1 MSDQKSY
8 SFEFKMEVLREIE
21 ERKGEKNSNL
31 AIAKKYSIPA
41 STLATFLKNYN
52 KTAVLEAEPMDIMGI
67 IKNIKCLLYSQ
78 ELFLLN
84 SQILNKKNDKKKT
97 IFGEFTH
104 LLGRPNSE
112 PEKNFGV
119 PITLIYTGALKHLYI
134 TIYCIPIYHWHTYI
148 TSGSHAQCAHA
159 HTHIL
164 SHVRRV

>member
-21 ERKGEKNSNL
+21 ERKGEKNSKL

-84 SQILNKKNDKKKT
+84 SQILNKKNVKKKQFFKFAQ
-97 IFGEFTH
+97 FGETVTFFI
-104 LLGRPNSE
+104 NFFIYFFAFN
-112 PEKNFGV
+112 KNFG
-119 PITLIYTGALKHLYI
+119 
-134 TIYCIPIYHWHTYI
+134 
-148 TSGSHAQCAHA
+148 
-159 HTHIL
+159 
-164 SHVRRV
+164 